1 MAPPGM
7 KKKKPALVIK
17 VGVGKPKDGEM
28 PPPMPKSADDGEG
41 EDPSE
46 EDGAGGK
53 VSREKAL
60 VIDENHRCDN
70 CQNYDATSG
79 DCSKVEGYFDPGSA
93 CLRYFEPMEG
103 SGDEEAGES
112 PDDEAAE
119 GEANAQ

>member
-1 MAPPGM
+1 M
-7 KKKKPALVIK
+7 KKKKPGLVIA
-17 VGVGKPKDGEM
+17 VGVGKPKNGEM

-46 EDGAGGK
+46 EAGGK
-53 VSREKAL
+53 KHSREEAHFVPASRHCK
-60 VIDENHRCDN
+60 DCEN
-70 CQNYDATSG
+70 YEATSG
-79 DCSKVEGYFDPGSA
+79 DCKEVEGVFDAEDS
-93 CLRYFEPMEG
+93 CLTYFEPMEG